1 MSKFKIAV
9 ACAAALIAGNALADE
24 QVIKL
29 KPGAGVDKVEA
40 NCQACHS
47 LAYIPMNSPFIKPA
61 VWDAEIAKMIKVMG
75 APIDDADAKAI
86 AEYLKK
92 NYGG

>member
-1 MSKFKIAV
+1 MMKLKIAI
-9 ACAAALIAGNALADE
+9 AISAALIAGSAFADE

-29 KPGAGVDKVEA
+29 KPGPGADKVEA
-40 NCQACHS
+40 NCAACHS

-61 VWDAEIAKMIKVMG
+61 VWDAEIGKMIKVFG

-86 AEYLKK
+86 GDYLKK

>member
-1 MSKFKIAV
+1 MTTLKFAV
-9 ACAAALIAGNALADE
+9 AAAAMLAAGSAFADE

-75 APIDDADAKAI
+75 APIDDADAKTI
-86 AEYLKK
+86 ADYLKA